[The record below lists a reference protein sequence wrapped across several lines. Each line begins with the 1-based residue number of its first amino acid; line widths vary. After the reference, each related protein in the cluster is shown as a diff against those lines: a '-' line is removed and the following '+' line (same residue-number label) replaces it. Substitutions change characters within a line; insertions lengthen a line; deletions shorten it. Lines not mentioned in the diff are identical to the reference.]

1 MVVLDKNTYS
11 SWLKI
16 KKDYSGYTVDKN
28 AMENWVLKFMYKYN
42 TQYGWHKFKTHD
54 GRTKKIYGGPYG
66 WRISKDKEMTSVKKM
81 LANGTTE
88 TREPYWREK
97 GKVYDGVNGD
107 IGDTYVEVDMGA
119 QTVYY
124 FKKENL
130 NSQHPVLQVR

>member
-1 MVVLDKNTYS
+1 MNKKLKGSITYKFGKQVVVLDKNTYS

-66 WRISKDKEMTSVKKM
+66 WRIRRIKKW
-81 LANGTTE
+81 L
-88 TREPYWREK
+88 
-97 GKVYDGVNGD
+97 
-107 IGDTYVEVDMGA
+107 
-119 QTVYY
+119 
-124 FKKENL
+124 L
-130 NSQHPVLQVR
+130 

>member
-1 MVVLDKNTYS
+1 
-11 SWLKI
+11 
-16 KKDYSGYTVDKN
+16 
-28 AMENWVLKFMYKYN
+28 MYKYN

-66 WRISKDKEMTSVKKM
+66 WRISKDKEMASVKKM

>member
-1 MVVLDKNTYS
+1 MDGTSLRHMMDVQRRF
-11 SWLKI
+11 
-16 KKDYSGYTVDKN
+16 TVD
-28 AMENWVLKFMYKYN
+28 
-42 TQYGWHKFKTHD
+42 
-54 GRTKKIYGGPYG
+54 RYG

-124 FKKENL
+124 FKK
-130 NSQHPVLQVR
+130 RKT